1 MSTSTHLDTM
11 VAAYDELHPFDN
23 QLTQDWYPQRV
34 IDLARGSSLLE
45 LGMGHGGAT
54 SAFARHFARYQVVE
68 GSLEMIER
76 FRSRYELPQVD
87 VHHGWFEEFDTDER
101 FDHIGMGFVL
111 EHVADPGAI
120 LRQYRRF
127 LKPGGTLFAA
137 VPNCE
142 SLHRRIGQAGGLLPD
157 LTRLSDAD
165 LRFGHVRYY
174 SLASLRTE
182 LDAAGWEVVQAE
194 GIMLKPLTTQQLV
207 GLQLGPQAIHGL
219 MEVGRQF
226 PELANSLLVQAR
238 LKPAAA

>member
-1 MSTSTHLDTM
+1 M
-11 VAAYDELHPFDN
+11 VAAYDELHVLDN
-23 QLTQDWYPQRV
+23 RLTQEWYPKRV
-34 IDLARGSSLLE
+34 IELAHGRSLLE

-54 SAFARHFARYQVVE
+54 SAFARHFSRYRVVE

-76 FRSRYELPQVD
+76 FRSRFDLPQVD
-87 VHHGWFEEFDTDER
+87 VHHGWFEDFDTEER

-120 LRQYRRF
+120 LRRYRRF
-127 LKPGGTLFAA
+127 LKPEGTLFAA

-157 LTRLSDAD
+157 LERLSEAD
-165 LRFGHVRYY
+165 RRFGHVRYY
-174 SLASLRTE
+174 SLATLRAE
-182 LDAAGWEVVQAE
+182 LRAAGWEVVRAE

-207 GLQLGPQAIHGL
+207 GLELGPQAILGL

-226 PELANSLLVQAR
+226 PELSNSLLVEAR
-238 LKPAAA
+238 LAPAAG